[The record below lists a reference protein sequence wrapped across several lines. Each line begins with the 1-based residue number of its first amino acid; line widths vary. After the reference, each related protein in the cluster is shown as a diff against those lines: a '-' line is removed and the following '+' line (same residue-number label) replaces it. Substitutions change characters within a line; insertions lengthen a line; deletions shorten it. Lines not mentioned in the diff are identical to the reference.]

1 MEYGD
6 KIIKN
11 LTPHIKHYYNIT
23 YTLSTMLINNNHL
36 DAAKELLTAALS
48 NITIDDQVNAKD
60 IGWYQ
65 YNLGVVYYKTGQ
77 LELAIKY
84 YNSAIDRLPEEEEI
98 IYNLWTIYGYYSD
111 SKNIENLLNKMPE
124 GGLKALLKLGRYL
137 NNITNEKLE
146 TMNSK
151 NLLPYHVQ
159 RFEFYKYTAKYN
171 ALSDERKIAQKIR
184 LAKDLNTITKKTDI
198 NNTDELLVLSVAI
211 YTKQL
216 DIARNILNN
225 IPNND
230 IAIYKS
236 LNLSTLAAFPDPN
249 SIIYN
254 ASTLKKEEIT
264 EVLNAASISLMAEDA
279 KEFVS
284 KNAQKVLQN
293 VEKVLEDAPQNEETL
308 EIGINAAN
316 QAMHRHTTIK
326 VYH

>member
-1 MEYGD
+1 
-6 KIIKN
+6 
-11 LTPHIKHYYNIT
+11 
-23 YTLSTMLINNNHL
+23 
-36 DAAKELLTAALS
+36 
-48 NITIDDQVNAKD
+48 
-60 IGWYQ
+60 
-65 YNLGVVYYKTGQ
+65 
-77 LELAIKY
+77 
-84 YNSAIDRLPEEEEI
+84 
-98 IYNLWTIYGYYSD
+98 
-111 SKNIENLLNKMPE
+111 MPE
-124 GGLKALLKLGRYL
+124 GSLKALLKLGRDL

-159 RFEFYKYTAKYN
+159 RFELYKYTAKYN

-184 LAKDLNTITKKTDI
+184 LAKDLNTIIKKTDV

-254 ASTLKKEEIT
+254 ANTLKKEEIT

-308 EIGINAAN
+308 EIGINAALLNNDINKAKEYAN
-316 QAMHRHTTIK
+316 QLSKEKQEEIFTNDFGEVNDAEDLDQLFKQYDAKKFISIISLKKTTASYIK
-326 VYH
+326 S